1 MDWKSAIAELQKL
14 GLSQPQIALACGCR
28 QSTIS
33 DLGSGK
39 TNDPRHALGE
49 RIRKLLEQER
59 ELVRARAAGSE
70 GRQATKN
77 DAAPAAP
84 CDETAAEA
92 AAARRL

>member
-59 ELVRARAAGSE
+59 ERVRTLGAGTE
-70 GRQATKN
+70 GRQTAKK
-77 DAAPAAP
+77 DAAPPAPYDERAA
-84 CDETAAEA
+84 ETAAA
-92 AAARRL
+92 PRL